1 MNFSTPNESDSS
13 RVTKGTEV
21 HDDEIG
27 FNLHINKSQ
36 ARSRKGQPARIV
48 VEPSSKGRNVTVF
61 AAMSHRGIELV
72 ASHSRSDM
80 TNTEKFNDFIQ
91 ELISH
96 LNMTEIRGYH
106 IIYDNAPIHT
116 TFAENKLRDE
126 GYVPLR
132 LLSWSPFLNP
142 MEEMFSKLK
151 AGVKKHSLTSHDNL
165 LTRISQSSS
174 QITQQDCAGW
184 IDHSMK
190 RFNMCL
196 ENEDWL

>member
-1 MNFSTPNESDSS
+1 
-13 RVTKGTEV
+13 
-21 HDDEIG
+21 
-27 FNLHINKSQ
+27 
-36 ARSRKGQPARIV
+36 
-48 VEPSSKGRNVTVF
+48 
-61 AAMSHRGIELV
+61 
-72 ASHSRSDM
+72 M

-184 IDHSMK
+184 IDHSMR